1 MVTLSQ
7 FSWFAQRCIIPG
19 FVIEISVTNHCV
31 YFLLFACL
39 FVCFSPSLSERDRQ
53 ECQWRTLGND
63 WSVTLSWLPSFIPS
77 IPTML
82 FSDCHFGLASQYS
95 KPLLMSNW
103 RDERR
108 ISSPTVSPNA
118 ATQALR
124 HSLNSP
130 AWSLSSTWHFRIKRY
145 G

>member
-7 FSWFAQRCIIPG
+7 FSWFAQRCINPG

-63 WSVTLSWLPSFIPS
+63 WSVTLQLTS
-77 IPTML
+77 I
-82 FSDCHFGLASQYS
+82 FH
-95 KPLLMSNW
+95 PLN
-103 RDERR
+103 
-108 ISSPTVSPNA
+108 PHHVV
-118 ATQALR
+118 
-124 HSLNSP
+124 
-130 AWSLSSTWHFRIKRY
+130 F
-145 G
+145 